1 MPKVKRLSK
10 LENTETRNKKMLDY
24 INTNA
29 KVQVM
34 VFKRFRSRYLSK
46 FSRAQNLT
54 RFSNYTHIVVI
65 VRNVIFLSVWPTKE

>member
-46 FSRAQNLT
+46 FSGHR
-54 RFSNYTHIVVI
+54 I
-65 VRNVIFLSVWPTKE
+65 